1 MWRWG
6 VGWGVKLQSRSNQSP
21 ARSWLPLEQLDIAG
35 RKLHNWMDR
44 FHFKFRG
51 EAQPGSPV
59 CSNPTSLPRDLA
71 HNPAVQGEASFSPQ
85 TMHTPSSSLLV
96 LTQTSLRTQ
105 IIKPCIPSPIY
116 KRLWAVPIFS
126 ASSPATLQVV
136 LLLSKANPLVFW
148 IASHLLK
155 NSAPL
160 VVLSLFC

>member
-1 MWRWG
+1 
-6 VGWGVKLQSRSNQSP
+6 
-21 ARSWLPLEQLDIAG
+21 
-35 RKLHNWMDR
+35 MDR

-59 CSNPTSLPRDLA
+59 CSNPTSLPRDLV

-105 IIKPCIPSPIY
+105 IIKPCIPSPLY
-116 KRLWAVPIFS
+116 KRLCAVPIFS

-136 LLLSKANPLVFW
+136 LLLSKANPSCVLNSFSPSQEFCSFGSLISLLLVTP
-148 IASHLLK
+148 SLL
-155 NSAPL
+155 NIPI
-160 VVLSLFC
+160 SLFKNALLFPAI